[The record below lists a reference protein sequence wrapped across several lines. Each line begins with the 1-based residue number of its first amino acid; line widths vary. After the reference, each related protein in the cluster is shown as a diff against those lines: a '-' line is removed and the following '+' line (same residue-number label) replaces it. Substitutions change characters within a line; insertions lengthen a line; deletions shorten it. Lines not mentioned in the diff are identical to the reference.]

1 MIFPGIV
8 KEDGAETHGMS
19 LYINLYVHLLLTI
32 FPTID
37 IFISYRK
44 NKGIT
49 IKYDLL
55 IAVIII
61 GAYSILSL
69 ILIYGYHN
77 PIYPFFE
84 DITLYKLI
92 GLFFLFT
99 VMIFLTYLIHVG
111 LIKLKYAFNIFI
123 LNNENVG
130 EICMVDDEENNENK
144 ESN

>member
-8 KEDGAETHGMS
+8 TEGGAETHGMS
-19 LYINLYVHLLLTI
+19 LYINIYVHLLLTI
-32 FPTID
+32 FQTVD

-55 IAVIII
+55 IAIIII

-69 ILIYGYHN
+69 ILIYGNHN

-92 GLFFLFT
+92 DLFFLFT

-111 LIKLKYAFNIFI
+111 LIKLKYKFNIFI
-123 LNNENVG
+123 LNKENAG
-130 EICMVDDEENNENK
+130 EICILDDEANNENK